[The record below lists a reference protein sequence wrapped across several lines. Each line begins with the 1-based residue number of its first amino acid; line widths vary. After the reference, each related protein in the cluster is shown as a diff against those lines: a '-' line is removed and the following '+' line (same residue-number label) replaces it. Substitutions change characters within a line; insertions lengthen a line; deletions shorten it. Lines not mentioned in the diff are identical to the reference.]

1 MITGQSSNCL
11 LTSCGIHSV
20 IIRDRYQT
28 TINAFF
34 AFLLFLYN
42 LKSICFTKR
51 AGKESRLVLDI
62 QRSAFK
68 ENEDPSVNNTTDV
81 EGRYIA
87 LRSCSER
94 GSFDIITSSR
104 EDDITDRYTLTYLE
118 ETSLELLQKLPPED
132 LYMAWYPT
140 AYGSIYKTCYI
151 KIRSLCGDT
160 EVRFHYFYEK

>member
-1 MITGQSSNCL
+1 MRNTQ
-11 LTSCGIHSV
+11 
-20 IIRDRYQT
+20 RDYPRQVPYQHYS
-28 TINAFF
+28 AFF
-34 AFLLFLYN
+34 FLLFLRN
-42 LKSICFTKR
+42 LKSICFIQR

-68 ENEDPSVNNTTDV
+68 ENEDPSVNTTDV

-87 LRSCSER
+87 LRLCSER

-118 ETSLELLQKLPPED
+118 ETSLKLLQKLPPED

-140 AYGSIYKTCYI
+140 AYGNIYKTCYI

-160 EVRFHYFYEK
+160 EVRFHVLSF